1 MGCNVNECL
10 FYVILKGRLG
20 RRDGVFLE
28 WNTIDRFA
36 KSLIKEAG
44 HKIRNSFFE
53 HIQIE
58 AKSNVNDLVTNIDK
72 EIEQFFI
79 KNIQFSYSD
88 HRVLGEE
95 GFGDQVTAL
104 NGIVWIIDPIDG
116 TTNFIHQKRNFAIS
130 IGVYED
136 GVGVLGYIYD
146 VVRDE
151 LYAAQ
156 KGMGAFLND
165 ERLPKLSGGI
175 INDAIIGLNAR
186 WINSKRDFNG
196 EKLLELVAD
205 CRGMRSYGSAALEL
219 AYVASGKLDA
229 YISGRLSP
237 WDIAGGVVIA
247 KEVGAVVTNLKGQAP
262 GFIGPDSLIVSRP
275 DLHETILRNYFEA
288 RH

>member
-1 MGCNVNECL
+1 ML
-10 FYVILKGRLG
+10 
-20 RRDGVFLE
+20 D
-28 WNTIDRFA
+28 WNGIDRFA
-36 KSLIKEAG
+36 KSLVKEAG
-44 HKIRNSFFE
+44 HEIRNSFFE
-53 HIQIE
+53 RIQIE
-58 AKSNVNDLVTNIDK
+58 SKSNKNDLVTNIDQ

-79 KNIQFSYSD
+79 RNIQFTYSN

-104 NGIVWIIDPIDG
+104 NGVVWIIDPIDG
-116 TTNFIHQKRNFAIS
+116 TMNFVHQKRNFAIS

-156 KGMGAFLND
+156 RGMGAYVND
-165 ERLPKLSGGI
+165 ERLPKLNKGTI
-175 INDAIIGLNAR
+175 EDAVIGLNAR
-186 WINSKRDFNG
+186 WFNSKRDFNG

-205 CRGMRSYGSAALEL
+205 CRGTRSYGSAALEI

-247 KEVGAVVTNLKGQAP
+247 EEVGAIVTSLAGEAP
-262 GFIGPDSLIVSRP
+262 RFIQPSSLIVSRP
-275 DLHETILRNYFEA
+275 DLHQYILNHYIELKE
-288 RH
+288 